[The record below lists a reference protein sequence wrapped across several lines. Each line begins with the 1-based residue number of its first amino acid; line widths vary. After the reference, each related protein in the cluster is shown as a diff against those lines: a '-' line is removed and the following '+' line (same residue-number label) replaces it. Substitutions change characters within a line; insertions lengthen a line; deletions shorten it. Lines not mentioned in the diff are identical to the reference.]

1 MEKIK
6 LAVTARED
14 KKPRQLRRDGFVPA
28 TLYGPGQDSENVQ
41 IEAKEFSRLPS
52 AAYSHMIELDFGTKA
67 NVNAVIRHVQR
78 RSINH
83 NLMHIEFY
91 RVRLDR
97 KLTMSVPLRFVGTSQ
112 AVVLGGQLQ
121 ENYQEAEIESLPGDI
136 PDFLEVDLSLIT
148 EIEGAIH
155 FSDLKV
161 SDKIKVL
168 NPLDEIIAKV
178 SAPRAVAGE
187 PGAATAEGA
196 PAVAGAPAAEAPAA
210 PAAEESK

>member
-1 MEKIK
+1 M
-6 LAVTARED
+6 
-14 KKPRQLRRDGFVPA
+14 
-28 TLYGPGQDSENVQ
+28 
-41 IEAKEFSRLPS
+41 
-52 AAYSHMIELDFGTKA
+52 
-67 NVNAVIRHVQR
+67 HV
-78 RSINH
+78 
-83 NLMHIEFY
+83 EFY

-97 KLTMSVPLRFVGTSQ
+97 KLTMSVPLKFVGTSP

-136 PDFLEVDLSLIT
+136 PDFLEVDLSAIT

-178 SAPRAVAGE
+178 TAPRAVAEG
-187 PGAATAEGA
+187 GAAAAAE
-196 PAVAGAPAAEAPAA
+196 AGASTAAAPAA
-210 PAAEESK
+210 PAAEAAAPAEAS

>member
-6 LAVTARED
+6 LAVKQREG

-41 IEAKEFSRLPS
+41 VDAKEFSRLPV

-83 NLMHIEFY
+83 NLMHVEFY

-97 KLTMSVPLRFVGTSQ
+97 KLTMSVPLKFVGTSE

-121 ENYQEAEIESLPGDI
+121 ENYQEAEIESFPGDI

-155 FSDLKV
+155 FADLKV
-161 SDKIKVL
+161 SDKIKIL
-168 NPLDEIIAKV
+168 NPADEIIAKV
-178 SAPRAVAGE
+178 TAPRAVTETATE
-187 PGAATAEGA
+187 ATPQTATEAASA
-196 PAVAGAPAAEAPAA
+196 PAEAAAG
-210 PAAEESK
+210 

>member
-6 LAVTARED
+6 LAVKPREN

-41 IEAKEFSRLPS
+41 VEAREFSRLPA
-52 AAYSHMIELDFGTKA
+52 AAYSHMIELDFGTKQS
-67 NVNAVIRHVQR
+67 VNAVIRNVQR

-83 NLMHIEFY
+83 NLQHVEFY

-97 KLTMSVPLRFVGTSQ
+97 KLTLSVPLKFVGTSE
-112 AVVLGGQLQ
+112 AVVKGGQLQ

-148 EIEGAIH
+148 EIEGAVH

-161 SDKIKVL
+161 SDKIKIL
-168 NPLDEIIAKV
+168 NPLDEIVAKV
-178 SAPRAVAGE
+178 TAPRAVAGGE
-187 PGAATAEGA
+187 GAAAAAPETAA
-196 PAVAGAPAAEAPAA
+196 APAAEAA
-210 PAAEESK
+210 PAAAES

>member
-6 LAVTARED
+6 LAVKQREG

-41 IEAKEFSRLPS
+41 VDAKEFSRLPV

-83 NLMHIEFY
+83 NLMHVEFY

-97 KLTMSVPLRFVGTSQ
+97 KLTMSVPLKFVGTSE

-121 ENYQEAEIESLPGDI
+121 ENYQEAEIESFPGDI

-155 FSDLKV
+155 FADLKV
-161 SDKIKVL
+161 SDKIKIL
-168 NPLDEIIAKV
+168 NPADEIIAKV
-178 SAPRAVAGE
+178 TAPRAVAE
-187 PGAATAEGA
+187 TATEATPQTATEAA
-196 PAVAGAPAAEAPAA
+196 AA
-210 PAAEESK
+210 PAEAAAS

>member
-6 LAVTARED
+6 LAVKARED
-14 KKPRQLRRDGFVPA
+14 KKPRALRRDGFVPA
-28 TLYGPGQDSENVQ
+28 TLYGPGQDSESVQ
-41 IEAKEFSRLPS
+41 VEAKEFSRLPV
-52 AAYSHMIELDFGTKA
+52 AAYSHMIELDFGTKQ

-83 NLMHIEFY
+83 NLMHVEFY

-97 KLTMSVPLRFVGTSQ
+97 KLTMSVPLKFVGISP
-112 AVVLGGQLQ
+112 AVTLGGQLQ
-121 ENYQEAEIESLPGDI
+121 ENYQEAEIESFPGDI
-136 PDFLEVDLSLIT
+136 PDFLEVDLSAIT

-178 SAPRAVAGE
+178 TAPRAVAEG
-187 PGAATAEGA
+187 GAA
-196 PAVAGAPAAEAPAA
+196 AAADAAAA
-210 PAAEESK
+210 PAAAPAADAAAPAEPAS

>member
-6 LAVTARED
+6 LAVKQREG

-41 IEAKEFSRLPS
+41 VDAKEFSRLPV

-83 NLMHIEFY
+83 NLMHVEFY

-97 KLTMSVPLRFVGTSQ
+97 KLTMSVPLKFVGTSE

-121 ENYQEAEIESLPGDI
+121 ENYQEAEIESFPGDI

-155 FSDLKV
+155 FADLKV
-161 SDKIKVL
+161 SDKIKIL
-168 NPLDEIIAKV
+168 NPADEIIAKV
-178 SAPRAVAGE
+178 TAPRAVVETPTEATPQTATE
-187 PGAATAEGA
+187 AASA
-196 PAVAGAPAAEAPAA
+196 PAEAAA
-210 PAAEESK
+210 S